1 MPLLEQLASDDVLV
15 LKAMSIVLGA
25 VLPVSPCCTHVDG
38 HGGAKT
44 AVRQVLAGLAAN
56 RIVLRT
62 DVKSYYASIDHAL
75 LMDRLARFI
84 SDRTMIN
91 LCGQYMKR
99 TAEQVEWFWN
109 HDRGISLGCPLSPLI
124 GAFFLSD
131 LDARMEQTGL
141 FYVRFMDDI
150 LVLAPTHA
158 RPRTAVRAVNET
170 LSTLRPEKHPDKTF
184 IGKIHRGFDFLGYRF
199 GAPALKLAQAT
210 IEKFV
215 EPATQLYEQ
224 GRRQRN
230 KAPLLGHMS
239 DGGWGLLPGDWAKIE
254 EGTGAAAL
262 LNRPTRIRLSR
273 PLTSSKLLVAA
284 GSARLGERWAR

>member
-1 MPLLEQLASDDVLV
+1 MTE
-15 LKAMSIVLGA
+15 
-25 VLPVSPCCTHVDG
+25 
-38 HGGAKT
+38 
-44 AVRQVLAGLAAN
+44 
-56 RIVLRT
+56 
-62 DVKSYYASIDHAL
+62 
-75 LMDRLARFI
+75 
-84 SDRTMIN
+84 
-91 LCGQYMKR
+91 
-99 TAEQVEWFWN
+99 
-109 HDRGISLGCPLSPLI
+109 GISLGCPLSPLI

-224 GRRQRN
+224 GRRAAQQGFRCSGICPTVAGVCSRGIGRRSKKGQVLRPYSIGQREY
-230 KAPLLGHMS
+230 AFRG
-239 DGGWGLLPGDWAKIE
+239 
-254 EGTGAAAL
+254 
-262 LNRPTRIRLSR
+262 R
-273 PLTSSKLLVAA
+273 
-284 GSARLGERWAR
+284 